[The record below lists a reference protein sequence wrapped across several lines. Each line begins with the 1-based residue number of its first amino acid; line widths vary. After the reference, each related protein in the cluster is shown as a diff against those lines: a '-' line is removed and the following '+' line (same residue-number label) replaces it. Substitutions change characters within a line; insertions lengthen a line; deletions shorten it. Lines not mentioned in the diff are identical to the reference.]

1 MKMSSDGVKEGS
13 EINSSQ
19 LLETV
24 KSEAKKVIEGMTN
37 VSPATRSRIRKWV
50 NDLNMESNA
59 WKSLTVIVAT
69 YASTPLGSALITTL
83 AVMLLEKA
91 GFFRGWVG
99 AFSADA
105 ILTVVWSSE
114 VLGAIGGGQGLSAL
128 LGGLGGLLG
137 AASA

>member
-1 MKMSSDGVKEGS
+1 MSEDNKKEIS
-13 EINSSQ
+13 EIKSAE
-19 LLETV
+19 LLEMV
-24 KSEAKKVIEGMTN
+24 KSEAKKVISGMTD
-37 VSPATRSRIRKWV
+37 VSPATKSRIRKWV

-91 GFFRGWVG
+91 GFFKGWAG
-99 AFSADA
+99 TFTADA

-137 AASA
+137 AVSG

>member
-1 MKMSSDGVKEGS
+1 MSERENSVNS
-13 EINSSQ
+13 EINSGK
-19 LLETV
+19 LLEMV
-24 KSEAKKVIEGMTN
+24 KTEARKVVEGMTN
-37 VSPATRSRIRKWV
+37 VSPATRSRIRKWI

-91 GFFRGWVG
+91 GFFKGWQG
-99 AFSADA
+99 SFTADA
-105 ILTVVWSSE
+105 ILTIIWSSE